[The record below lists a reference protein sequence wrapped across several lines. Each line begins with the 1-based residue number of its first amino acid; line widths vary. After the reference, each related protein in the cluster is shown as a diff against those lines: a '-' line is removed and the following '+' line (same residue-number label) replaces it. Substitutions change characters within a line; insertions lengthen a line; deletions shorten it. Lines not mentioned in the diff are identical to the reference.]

1 MADVVTSFSA
11 KDEGFAATMQRLQNR
26 LTGFTKSMNTVGAA
40 SVQLK
45 TNFGGLTQSV
55 LGMATAYLGVSQA
68 IGAFSKA
75 LDLSGRMQ
83 DLSVITGETAGNLAV
98 LERAF
103 ANTDIGGEKML
114 PMLSKMTEFIQ
125 QLGLGQENA
134 VRTAKDLGVSFE
146 QLNAMSLVDQFRTL
160 LQATASLGTENE
172 RLAASGD
179 IWGNRMGGKLIP
191 LAQNFTGEMAN
202 ARSELGSLVG
212 ILDKSGAS
220 LEALGD
226 KITNSIGNK
235 LTELAVGFLSSVS
248 GANDLA
254 DSLSKI
260 DAAGAGINLGKIFSG
275 ALKEPMT
282 AFLAMGELLLL
293 GVLKAGN
300 ALINATMHA
309 ARVYAD
315 ALTSRELWQGVGD
328 LLMGA
333 LAGLANFLTRTLLSA
348 IKTAVI
354 EPLSKLPS
362 WLGGDIYKGLLSG
375 FESVQG
381 FFDDIGNESAK
392 NITDGVGKIGS
403 ALSQSMQSVDKQ
415 SQDFLGAASQMEE
428 VAAIMD
434 RLSDRGTQGQ
444 GGQPTQPNNQADT
457 QKDLQQKQ
465 QEIAQQQA
473 DQANLRK
480 SYEEQAQ
487 RLREADISAES
498 FAKRMKALNQWFY
511 QAMQG
516 NTTPTKPLSQM
527 AENQLTDTERKALA
541 DRSANP
547 LNSNSGST
555 ALATETTLEK
565 AVRFLE
571 ELTGKL
577 PSPVLV

>member
-26 LTGFTKSMNTVGAA
+26 LTGFTKSMNTVGTA
-40 SVQLK
+40 SVQLR

-75 LDLSGRMQ
+75 LDLSGRMA
-83 DLSVITGETAGNLAV
+83 DLSQITGESAGTLAV

-103 ANTDIGGEKML
+103 NNTDIGGEKML
-114 PMLSKMTEFIQ
+114 PMLSKMSEFIQ
-125 QLGLGQENA
+125 QLGNNSDAA
-134 VRTAKDLGVSFE
+134 VATAKTLGVTFD
-146 QLNAMSLVDQFRTL
+146 QLKNQTPIQQFQTL
-160 LQATASLGTENE
+160 LRTIANLGTENE
-172 RLAASGD
+172 RLTASGD
-179 IWGNRMGGKLIP
+179 VFGNRLGGKLIP
-191 LAQNFTGEMAN
+191 LANNFSGEIAN

-212 ILDKSGAS
+212 ILDKNAAS

-235 LTELAVGFLSSVS
+235 LTELAVGFLSGVQ
-248 GANDLA
+248 GANELA

-260 DAAGAGINLGKIFSG
+260 DAAGAGIKLGNIFSG

-282 AFLAMGELLLL
+282 AFLAMGEVLLL

-328 LLMGA
+328 LIMGA

-354 EPLSKLPS
+354 EPLANLPS

-403 ALSQSMQSVDKQ
+403 ALSQSMQSVEKQ
-415 SQDFLGAASQMEE
+415 SKDFLGAASQMKE
-428 VAAIMD
+428 VSAVLG
-434 RLSDRGTQGQ
+434 RLSDRGTEGSPAQAAGA
-444 GGQPTQPNNQADT
+444 NAQADA
-457 QKDLQQKQ
+457 KQ
-465 QEIAQQQA
+465 NLLNEQQA
-473 DQANLRK
+473 TAQRQANETNLRK
-480 SYEEQAQ
+480 SYEEQAK
-487 RLREADISAES
+487 RLREANISSES
-498 FAKRMKALNQWFY
+498 FAKRMNALNRWFNQEM
-511 QAMQG
+511 QANTAPSLPNAQMQD
-516 NTTPTKPLSQM
+516 SQM
-527 AENQLTDTERKALA
+527 ADSERADATRKGLSSGNGTSSENK
-541 DRSANP
+541 
-547 LNSNSGST
+547 
-555 ALATETTLEK
+555 LATETTLEK

>member
-26 LTGFTKSMNTVGAA
+26 LTGFTKSMNTVGTA

-75 LDLSGRMQ
+75 LDLSGRMA
-83 DLSVITGETAGNLAV
+83 DLSQITGESAGTLAV

-103 ANTDIGGEKML
+103 NNTDIGGEKML
-114 PMLSKMTEFIQ
+114 PMLSKMSEFIQ
-125 QLGLGQENA
+125 QLGNNSDAA
-134 VRTAKDLGVSFE
+134 VATAKTLGVTFD
-146 QLNAMSLVDQFRTL
+146 QLKNQTPIQQFQTL
-160 LQATASLGTENE
+160 LRAVANLGTENE
-172 RLAASGD
+172 RLTASGD
-179 IWGNRMGGKLIP
+179 VFGNRLGGKLIP
-191 LAQNFTGEMAN
+191 LANNFTGEIAN

-212 ILDKSGAS
+212 ILDKNAAS

-235 LTELAVGFLSSVS
+235 LTELAVGFLSGVQ
-248 GANDLA
+248 GANELA

-260 DAAGAGINLGKIFSG
+260 DAAGAGIKLGNIFSG

-282 AFLAMGELLLL
+282 AFLAMGEVLLL

-354 EPLSKLPS
+354 EPLAKLPS

-403 ALSQSMQSVDKQ
+403 ALSQSMQSVEKQ
-415 SQDFLGAASQMEE
+415 SQDFLGAASQMKE
-428 VAAIMD
+428 VSAVLG
-434 RLSDRGTQGQ
+434 RLSDRGTEGKPGQ
-444 GGQPTQPNNQADT
+444 TTGTNAQADA
-457 QKDLQQKQ
+457 KQ
-465 QEIAQQQA
+465 NVLNEQQA
-473 DQANLRK
+473 TAQRQANETNLRK
-480 SYEEQAQ
+480 SYEEQAK
-487 RLREADISAES
+487 RLREANISTES
-498 FAKRMKALNQWFY
+498 FVKRMNALNRWFN
-511 QAMQG
+511 QEMQG
-516 NTTPTKPLSQM
+516 NTAPSLPNAQMQDSQM
-527 AENQLTDTERKALA
+527 AESERANAKRNALS
-541 DRSANP
+541 SASATSSENK
-547 LNSNSGST
+547 
-555 ALATETTLEK
+555 LATETTLEK

>member
-26 LTGFTKSMNTVGAA
+26 LAGFTKSMNTVGTA

-45 TNFGGLTQSV
+45 TNFAGLTQSV

-68 IGAFSKA
+68 ISAFSKA

-83 DLSVITGETAGNLAV
+83 DLSVITGEAAGNLAV

-114 PMLSKMTEFIQ
+114 PMLSKMSEFIQ
-125 QLGLGQENA
+125 QLGNNSDSA
-134 VRTAKDLGVSFE
+134 VATAKTLGVTFD
-146 QLNAMSLVDQFRTL
+146 QLKNQTPIQQFQTL
-160 LQATASLGTENE
+160 LKAIAGLATEND
-172 RLAASGD
+172 RLTASGD
-179 IWGNRMGGKLIP
+179 VFGNRMGGKLIP
-191 LAQNFTGEMAN
+191 LATNFAGEISN
-202 ARSELGSLVG
+202 ARAELGSLVG
-212 ILDKSGAS
+212 ILDESGAS

-235 LTELAVGFLSSVS
+235 FTELAIGFLSSVS

-260 DAAGAGINLGKIFSG
+260 DAAAAGINLGKIFSG

-282 AFLAMGELLLL
+282 AFLAMGEVLLL

-315 ALTSRELWQGVGD
+315 ALTSSELWQGVSD

-333 LAGLANFLTRTLLSA
+333 IAGLANFLTRALLSA
-348 IKTAVI
+348 IKTAVL
-354 EPLSKLPS
+354 EPLAKLPS
-362 WLGGDIYKGLLSG
+362 WLGGDIYQGLLSG
-375 FESVQG
+375 FEKVQG
-381 FFDDIGNESAK
+381 FFDDIGDQSAQ
-392 NITDGVGKIGS
+392 NITDGMGKIGS
-403 ALSQSMQSVDKQ
+403 ALSQSMNSVEKQ

-428 VAAIMD
+428 VAAVLD
-434 RLSDRGTQGQ
+434 RLSERGTEGRPQ
-444 GGQPTQPNNQADT
+444 GGQPTGQTDQQNKQA
-457 QKDLQQKQ
+457 
-465 QEIAQQQA
+465 AA
-473 DQANLRK
+473 DQLQTINDTKKSSVELNKIYNEQLQKLRD
-480 SYEEQAQ
+480 S
-487 RLREADISAES
+487 
-498 FAKRMKALNQWFY
+498 N
-511 QAMQG
+511 
-516 NTTPTKPLSQM
+516 LSQEEFGKQM
-527 AENQLTDTERKALA
+527 KRLNSWMNESLADAMEPPKKQLAPNTMTDNDRKTLA

-547 LNSNSGST
+547 LNSNTGST
-555 ALATETTLEK
+555 ALATESTLEK

-577 PSPVLV
+577 PAPVLV

>member
-75 LDLSGRMQ
+75 LDLSGRMA
-83 DLSVITGETAGNLAV
+83 DLSQITGESAGTLAV

-103 ANTDIGGEKML
+103 NNTDIGGEKML
-114 PMLSKMTEFIQ
+114 PMLSKMSEFIQ
-125 QLGLGQENA
+125 QLGNNSDAA
-134 VRTAKDLGVSFE
+134 VATAKTLGVTFD
-146 QLNAMSLVDQFRTL
+146 QLKNQTPIQQFQTL
-160 LQATASLGTENE
+160 LRTIANLGTENE
-172 RLAASGD
+172 RLTASGD
-179 IWGNRMGGKLIP
+179 VFGNRLGGKLIP
-191 LAQNFTGEMAN
+191 LANNFTGEIAN

-212 ILDKSGAS
+212 ILDKNAAS

-235 LTELAVGFLSSVS
+235 LTELAVGFLSGVQ
-248 GANDLA
+248 GANELA

-260 DAAGAGINLGKIFSG
+260 DAAGAGIKLGNIFSG

-282 AFLAMGELLLL
+282 AFLAMGEVLLL

-300 ALINATMHA
+300 VLINATMHA

-354 EPLSKLPS
+354 EPLAKLPS

-375 FESVQG
+375 FERVQG

-403 ALSQSMQSVDKQ
+403 ALSQSMQSVEKQ
-415 SQDFLGAASQMEE
+415 SKDFLGAASQMKE
-428 VAAIMD
+428 VSAVLG
-434 RLSDRGTQGQ
+434 RLSDRGTEGKPAQAAG
-444 GGQPTQPNNQADT
+444 TNAQADA
-457 QKDLQQKQ
+457 KQ
-465 QEIAQQQA
+465 NLLNEQQA
-473 DQANLRK
+473 TAQRQGNETNLRK
-480 SYEEQAQ
+480 SYEEQAK
-487 RLREADISAES
+487 RLREANISTES
-498 FAKRMKALNQWFY
+498 FVKRMNALNQWFN
-511 QAMQG
+511 QQMQS
-516 NTTPTKPLSQM
+516 NTAPSLPNAQMQDSQM
-527 AENQLTDTERKALA
+527 ADSERADATRKGLSSGNGTSSENK
-541 DRSANP
+541 
-547 LNSNSGST
+547 
-555 ALATETTLEK
+555 LATETTLEK